1 VSCFATALGASTDP
15 ASLRLAW
22 LAGLLEA
29 EGTFLRPPPSTPNC
43 PVVACRM
50 TDCDVVERVAACFGT
65 KVQVVDKGRY
75 RTEYASIIKGGR
87 AVALMADLAPLMGDR
102 RRGAIK
108 RAMRAYLSPHR
119 KLSFELA
126 EEIRHRFDEG
136 ESIASLARTYGVRP
150 QTVRP
155 LLRGEL
161 YGTAPSLPWREAL
174 GDLRPLTPPPELTQA
189 EFYWL
194 AGWLEGEGS
203 FMAPPPSDPR
213 RVRISAQAKDQDV
226 VSEASRL
233 CRVTP
238 SYDYSKR
245 TRSRGWSPTWRLLVR
260 GSRAAL
266 FMKRLSP
273 ILGVRRNHQIASALD
288 VIGRNHPS
296 WRRRDSNPG
305 ARS

>member
-1 VSCFATALGASTDP
+1 VPRFANALEGPDNP

-29 EGTFLRPPPSTPNC
+29 EGTFLRPTPSTPNC

-50 TDCDVVERVAACFGT
+50 TDRDVVERVAACFGT
-65 KVQVVDKGRY
+65 KVHSIDRGRY
-75 RTEYASIIKGGR
+75 RTEYASVIKGGR
-87 AVALMADLAPLMGDR
+87 AVKLMADLKPLMGDR
-102 RRGAIK
+102 RRRAIE
-108 RAMRAYLSPHR
+108 RAMLAYVSPHH

-126 EEIRHRFDEG
+126 EEIRRHFDGG
-136 ESIASLARTYGVRP
+136 ESIAALARTYGVRP

-161 YGTAPSLPWREAL
+161 YSSAPSLPWRGVPPEL
-174 GDLRPLTPPPELTQA
+174 PLLSPPPELTQV
-189 EFYWL
+189 EFHWL

-203 FMAPPPSDPR
+203 FMAPTPSDPQ
-213 RVRISAQAKDQDV
+213 RVRISAQAKDHDV

-245 TRSRGWSPTWRLLVR
+245 ARSRGWSPTWRLLMR
-260 GSRAAL
+260 GRRAAL
-266 FMKRLSP
+266 FMERLSP
-273 ILGVRRNHQIASALD
+273 ILGARRKRQIASALD
-288 VIGRNHPS
+288 VIGQNHS
-296 WRRRDSNPG
+296 LWRRRDSNPG